1 MPRADF
7 TLNVFL
13 ILLLVSI
20 TQILLVG
27 ESGREVELVT
37 SCRKAFTPQSH
48 FIVIVTAAS
57 MHLWENPV
65 NYC

>member
-13 ILLLVSI
+13 ILLLVSL
-20 TQILLVG
+20 TQFLLVG

-37 SCRKAFTPQSH
+37 SRRKAFTPQMC
-48 FIVIVTAAS
+48 FIVIVT
-57 MHLWENPV
+57 V